1 MIDMDIQ
8 GYTEA
13 SRIWQIGDESSIP
26 LKPENA
32 GKQMW
37 TAVRHEIQPR
47 IRYSRTPHVDQ
58 EKNPFYL
65 MEDRILP
72 RDELTYSI
80 TNIVTRKG
88 SIVSVTGEGDKQ
100 EARRSTFYQDLLR
113 WRIESGYDFEEAR
126 RDRYRDE
133 YGRRPFMDI
142 VSDFEIYPWPW
153 LGYHDKTYFS
163 AYDGQVTRHDHDINL
178 RYKDKI
184 SWYTGMSFR
193 DKYYDYRK
201 KFQYENWNNVQL
213 TSDLRLIHND
223 LTINLTP
230 EWSIRFDDYR
240 NMRQGGTFGKTYDQS
255 IDIAYSAQCYR
266 IIGRY
271 NYDGYDKS
279 YSIMVEL
286 PGIFD

>member
-1 MIDMDIQ
+1 
-8 GYTEA
+8 
-13 SRIWQIGDESSIP
+13 
-26 LKPENA
+26 
-32 GKQMW
+32 
-37 TAVRHEIQPR
+37 
-47 IRYSRTPHVDQ
+47 
-58 EKNPFYL
+58 
-65 MEDRILP
+65 
-72 RDELTYSI
+72 
-80 TNIVTRKG
+80 
-88 SIVSVTGEGDKQ
+88 
-100 EARRSTFYQDLLR
+100 
-113 WRIESGYDFEEAR
+113 
-126 RDRYRDE
+126 
-133 YGRRPFMDI
+133 
-142 VSDFEIYPWPW
+142 
-153 LGYHDKTYFS
+153 
-163 AYDGQVTRHDHDINL
+163 
-178 RYKDKI
+178 
-184 SWYTGMSFR
+184 MSFR

-230 EWSIRFDDYR
+230 EWSIMFDDYR

>member
-1 MIDMDIQ
+1 
-8 GYTEA
+8 
-13 SRIWQIGDESSIP
+13 
-26 LKPENA
+26 
-32 GKQMW
+32 
-37 TAVRHEIQPR
+37 
-47 IRYSRTPHVDQ
+47 
-58 EKNPFYL
+58 
-65 MEDRILP
+65 
-72 RDELTYSI
+72 
-80 TNIVTRKG
+80 
-88 SIVSVTGEGDKQ
+88 
-100 EARRSTFYQDLLR
+100 
-113 WRIESGYDFEEAR
+113 
-126 RDRYRDE
+126 
-133 YGRRPFMDI
+133 
-142 VSDFEIYPWPW
+142 
-153 LGYHDKTYFS
+153 
-163 AYDGQVTRHDHDINL
+163 
-178 RYKDKI
+178 
-184 SWYTGMSFR
+184 MSFR

-240 NMRQGGTFGKTYDQS
+240 NMRQGGKFGKTYDQS

>member
-1 MIDMDIQ
+1 
-8 GYTEA
+8 
-13 SRIWQIGDESSIP
+13 
-26 LKPENA
+26 
-32 GKQMW
+32 MW

-133 YGRRPFMDI
+133 
-142 VSDFEIYPWPW
+142 
-153 LGYHDKTYFS
+153 
-163 AYDGQVTRHDHDINL
+163 
-178 RYKDKI
+178 
-184 SWYTGMSFR
+184 
-193 DKYYDYRK
+193 
-201 KFQYENWNNVQL
+201 
-213 TSDLRLIHND
+213 
-223 LTINLTP
+223 
-230 EWSIRFDDYR
+230 
-240 NMRQGGTFGKTYDQS
+240 
-255 IDIAYSAQCYR
+255 
-266 IIGRY
+266 
-271 NYDGYDKS
+271 
-279 YSIMVEL
+279 
-286 PGIFD
+286 